1 MTFIFVLQPSDFV
14 LCAFFLGTTDVEK
27 RLEELEKD
35 VERLKVQKCGCDKG
49 EKGDKGDAGATG
61 SKGPAGPKG
70 PTGATGPKGL
80 RGPQGQRGKG
90 NLAGSIWFDA
100 SR

>member
-1 MTFIFVLQPSDFV
+1 MTFIFVLRPSDFV
-14 LCAFFLGTTDVEK
+14 LCAFFLGTTNVEK

-35 VERLKVQKCGCDKG
+35 VKRLKVQKP
-49 EKGDKGDAGATG
+49 E
-61 SKGPAGPKG
+61 
-70 PTGATGPKGL
+70 
-80 RGPQGQRGKG
+80 KG